1 MQQVLDLVEI
11 VIHTASRDS
20 LLTLPTMTLR
30 IRTTISV
37 SLETY
42 EIFKR
47 MAAAGNMSV
56 SRCMGDWLTD
66 TGEAAEMIT
75 SKMEDAKRAP
85 MRVMRELKAM
95 VAGMGGEV
103 DTVMEGLRE
112 QRSATTNAPP
122 ERQRRR
128 SGSETQADVK
138 PPSSNTGVLVPPVPP
153 VPLSSR
159 RVKLGRKL

>member
-1 MQQVLDLVEI
+1 
-11 VIHTASRDS
+11 
-20 LLTLPTMTLR
+20 MTVR

-37 SLETY
+37 SIETY

-75 SKMEDAKRAP
+75 VKMEEAKLAP
-85 MRVMRELKAM
+85 MRVMREMKAM

-103 DTVMEGLRE
+103 DTILEGLRD
-112 QRSATTNAPP
+112 QRLATPNAPP
-122 ERQRRR
+122 ARERRR
-128 SGSETQADVK
+128 SGSVSPDDLE
-138 PPSSNTGVLVPPVPP
+138 PPSGNTGVLVPSGTPPKPKSTKPVGGG
-153 VPLSSR
+153 
-159 RVKLGRKL
+159 KL